1 MEVYIERKIVKRGKQ
16 KIKITPD
23 EMKLIAEIFASNNS
37 DETKDY
43 YKNLLLELISRDY
56 SKRYKE
62 YLINNHREFINELVD
77 FCFHNQYLIDTD
89 GIAMIYEL
97 DIDNKKQLDQYF
109 CEMLYNQPLALDEFI
124 EDLVNEFD
132 EITTSDLQGVVQ
144 ARCMRTKEEE
154 NAILN
159 EIYNKIDKKS

>member
-1 MEVYIERKIVKRGKQ
+1 MEFYINREIKKLGKQ
-16 KIKITPD
+16 KIKITTD
-23 EMKLIAEIFASNNS
+23 EIEQIAELYLNNNNDDS
-37 DETKDY
+37 KDY
-43 YKNLLLELISRDY
+43 YKNLILELISRDY

-62 YLINNHREFINELVD
+62 FLINNHREFINELVD

-97 DIDNKKQLDQYF
+97 DIDNKKQLDLYF
-109 CEMLYNQPLALDEFI
+109 NEMLNNQPLNEFI
-124 EDLVNEFD
+124 EDLVNDFD

-144 ARCMRTKEEE
+144 ARCMRTKENE

-159 EIYNKIDKKS
+159 EIYNKVDKKI

>member
-1 MEVYIERKIVKRGKQ
+1 MEFYIDREIKKIGKQ
-16 KIKITPD
+16 KIKITAD
-23 EMKLIAEIFASNNS
+23 EMKQIAECYENNNS
-37 DETKDY
+37 DDSKEY

-62 YLINNHREFINELVD
+62 FLINNHREFIDELVE

-109 CEMLYNQPLALDEFI
+109 NEMLNNQPLDEFI
-124 EDLVNEFD
+124 EDLLNDFD
-132 EITTSDLQGVVQ
+132 ELTTSDLQGVVQ
-144 ARCMRTKEEE
+144 ARCMRTKEDE

-159 EIYNKIDKKS
+159 EIYNKVGKKI

>member
-1 MEVYIERKIVKRGKQ
+1 MEFYIEREIKKLGKQ
-16 KIKITPD
+16 KIKITSD
-23 EMKLIAEIFASNNS
+23 EIKQIAESYANSNCDDS
-37 DETKDY
+37 KDY
-43 YKNLLLELISRDY
+43 YKNLILELISRDY

-62 YLINNHREFINELVD
+62 FLINNHRGFINELVD

-97 DIDNKKQLDQYF
+97 DIDNKKQLDLYF
-109 CEMLYNQPLALDEFI
+109 NEMLNNQPLNEFI
-124 EDLVNEFD
+124 EDLVNDFD

-144 ARCMRTKEEE
+144 ARCMRTKENE

-159 EIYNKIDKKS
+159 EIYNKVDKKI

>member
-1 MEVYIERKIVKRGKQ
+1 MEFYINREIKKLGKQ
-16 KIKITPD
+16 KIEITTD
-23 EMKLIAEIFASNNS
+23 EIKEIAEFYSNNNDDDS
-37 DETKDY
+37 KDY
-43 YKNLLLELISRDY
+43 YKNLILELISRDY

-62 YLINNHREFINELVD
+62 FLINNHREFINELVD

-97 DIDNKKQLDQYF
+97 DIDNKKQLDLYF
-109 CEMLYNQPLALDEFI
+109 NEMLNNQPLNEFI
-124 EDLVNEFD
+124 EDLVNDFD

-144 ARCMRTKEEE
+144 ARCMRTKENE

-159 EIYNKIDKKS
+159 EIYNKVDKKI

>member
-1 MEVYIERKIVKRGKQ
+1 MLEFYIEREIKKLGKQ
-16 KIKITPD
+16 KIKIT
-23 EMKLIAEIFASNNS
+23 S
-37 DETKDY
+37 DEIKQIAGSYANSNCDDSKDY
-43 YKNLLLELISRDY
+43 YKNLILELISRDY

-62 YLINNHREFINELVD
+62 FLINNHREFINELVD

-97 DIDNKKQLDQYF
+97 DIDNKKQLDLYF
-109 CEMLYNQPLALDEFI
+109 NEMLNNQPLNEFI
-124 EDLVNEFD
+124 EDLVNDFD

-144 ARCMRTKEEE
+144 ARCMRTKENE

-159 EIYNKIDKKS
+159 EIYNKFDKKI

>member
-1 MEVYIERKIVKRGKQ
+1 MLVFYIEREIKKIGKQ
-16 KIKITPD
+16 KIKITSD
-23 EMKLIAEIFASNNS
+23 EIKQIAESYANSNCDDS
-37 DETKDY
+37 KDY
-43 YKNLLLELISRDY
+43 YKNLILELISRDY

-62 YLINNHREFINELVD
+62 FLINNHREFINELVD

-97 DIDNKKQLDQYF
+97 DIDNKKQLDLYF
-109 CEMLYNQPLALDEFI
+109 NEMLNNQPLNEFI
-124 EDLVNEFD
+124 EDLVNDFD

-144 ARCMRTKEEE
+144 ARCMRTKENE

-159 EIYNKIDKKS
+159 EIYNKVDKKI

>member
-1 MEVYIERKIVKRGKQ
+1 MDFYIERKIIKRGNQ
-16 KIKITPD
+16 KIRITAD
-23 EMKLIAEIFASNNS
+23 EMKQIAEVYANNNS
-37 DETKDY
+37 DDSKDY

-97 DIDNKKQLDQYF
+97 DIDNKKQLDKYF
-109 CEMLYNQPLALDEFI
+109 NEMLNNQPLDEFI
-124 EDLVNEFD
+124 EDLVNDFD

-144 ARCMRTKEEE
+144 ARCMRTKEDE

-159 EIYNKIDKKS
+159 EIYNKVDKKI

>member
-1 MEVYIERKIVKRGKQ
+1 MLEFYIEREIKKLGKQ
-16 KIKITPD
+16 KIKITSD
-23 EMKLIAEIFASNNS
+23 EIKQIAESYANSNCDDS
-37 DETKDY
+37 KDY
-43 YKNLLLELISRDY
+43 YKNLILELISRDY

-62 YLINNHREFINELVD
+62 FLINNHREFINELVD

-97 DIDNKKQLDQYF
+97 DIDNKKQLDLYF
-109 CEMLYNQPLALDEFI
+109 NEMLNNQPLNEFI
-124 EDLVNEFD
+124 EDLVNDFD

-144 ARCMRTKEEE
+144 ARCMRTKEDE

-159 EIYNKIDKKS
+159 EIYNKVDKKI

>member
-1 MEVYIERKIVKRGKQ
+1 MDFYIERKIIKRGNQ
-16 KIKITPD
+16 KIRITAD
-23 EMKLIAEIFASNNS
+23 EMKQIAEVYANNNS
-37 DETKDY
+37 DDSKDY

-77 FCFHNQYLIDTD
+77 FCFHKQYLIDTD

-97 DIDNKKQLDQYF
+97 DIDNKKQLDKYF
-109 CEMLYNQPLALDEFI
+109 NEMLNNQPLDEFI
-124 EDLVNEFD
+124 EDLVNDFD

-144 ARCMRTKEEE
+144 ARCMRTKEDE

-159 EIYNKIDKKS
+159 EIYNKVDKKI

>member
-1 MEVYIERKIVKRGKQ
+1 MLEFYIEREIKKFGKQ
-16 KIKITPD
+16 KIEITTD
-23 EMKLIAEIFASNNS
+23 EIKEIAEFYSNNNDDDS
-37 DETKDY
+37 KDY
-43 YKNLLLELISRDY
+43 YKNLILELISRDY

-62 YLINNHREFINELVD
+62 FLINNHREFINELVD

-109 CEMLYNQPLALDEFI
+109 NEMLNNQPLDEFI
-124 EDLVNEFD
+124 EDLVNDFD

-144 ARCMRTKEEE
+144 ARCMRTKEDE
-154 NAILN
+154 NSILN
-159 EIYNKIDKKS
+159 EIYNKVDKKI

>member
-1 MEVYIERKIVKRGKQ
+1 MEFYIEREIKKLGKQ
-16 KIKITPD
+16 KIKITSD
-23 EMKLIAEIFASNNS
+23 EIKQIAESYANSNCDDS
-37 DETKDY
+37 KDY
-43 YKNLLLELISRDY
+43 YKNLILELISRDY

-62 YLINNHREFINELVD
+62 FLINNHREFINELVD

-97 DIDNKKQLDQYF
+97 DIDNKKQLDLYF
-109 CEMLYNQPLALDEFI
+109 NEMLNNQPLNEFI
-124 EDLVNEFD
+124 EDLVNDFD

-144 ARCMRTKEEE
+144 ARCMRTKENE

-159 EIYNKIDKKS
+159 EIYNKVDKKI

>member
-1 MEVYIERKIVKRGKQ
+1 MEFYINREIKKLGKQ
-16 KIKITPD
+16 KIKITTD
-23 EMKLIAEIFASNNS
+23 EIKQIAESYANSNCDDS
-37 DETKDY
+37 KDY
-43 YKNLLLELISRDY
+43 YKNLILELISRDY

-62 YLINNHREFINELVD
+62 FLINNHREFINELVD

-97 DIDNKKQLDQYF
+97 DIDNKKQLDLYF
-109 CEMLYNQPLALDEFI
+109 NEMLNNQPLNEFI
-124 EDLVNEFD
+124 EDLVNDFD

-144 ARCMRTKEEE
+144 ARCMRTKENQ

-159 EIYNKIDKKS
+159 EIYNKVDKKI

>member
-1 MEVYIERKIVKRGKQ
+1 MLEFYIEREIKKLGKQ
-16 KIKITPD
+16 KIKITSD
-23 EMKLIAEIFASNNS
+23 EIKQIAESYANSNCDDS
-37 DETKDY
+37 KDY
-43 YKNLLLELISRDY
+43 YKNLILELISRDY

-62 YLINNHREFINELVD
+62 FLINNHREFINELVD

-97 DIDNKKQLDQYF
+97 DIDNKKQLDLYF
-109 CEMLYNQPLALDEFI
+109 NEMLNNQPLNEFI
-124 EDLVNEFD
+124 EDLVNDFD

-144 ARCMRTKEEE
+144 ARCMRTKENE

-159 EIYNKIDKKS
+159 EIYNKVDKKI

>member
-1 MEVYIERKIVKRGKQ
+1 LEFYIEREIKKLGKQ
-16 KIKITPD
+16 KIKITSD
-23 EMKLIAEIFASNNS
+23 EIKQIAESYANSNCDDS
-37 DETKDY
+37 KDY
-43 YKNLLLELISRDY
+43 YKNLILELISRDY

-62 YLINNHREFINELVD
+62 FLINNHREFINELVD

-97 DIDNKKQLDQYF
+97 DIDNKKQLDLYF
-109 CEMLYNQPLALDEFI
+109 NEMLNNQPLNEFI
-124 EDLVNEFD
+124 EDLVNDFD

-144 ARCMRTKEEE
+144 ARCMRTKENE

-159 EIYNKIDKKS
+159 EIYNKVDKKI